1 MKSNFLFP
9 NRFKRIGLFFLI
21 PGILIYLYHEVF
33 HSNMFGPEFLNLSV
47 PVFLDGGKF
56 ISLSEK
62 NIFNGII
69 GVLVLIGSLMLAF
82 SKEKLEDEFI
92 EKIRFESL
100 VWSVYVN
107 VILILFSFIFF
118 YDGIFFWAM
127 IFNLFTVLWF
137 FTIRFNWKIKRLKK
151 TFKYDE

>member
-9 NRFKRIGLFFLI
+9 NRFKRIGLFLLI
-21 PGILIYLYHEVF
+21 PGLIIYLYYEFF
-33 HSNMFGPEFLNLSV
+33 HSNMFSPEFFTLKV
-47 PVFLDGGKF
+47 PVFFNEGKF

-62 NIFNGII
+62 NILNGIV
-69 GVLVLIGSLMLAF
+69 GVLILSGSLMLAF

-92 EKIRFESL
+92 EKIRLESL

-107 VILILFSFIFF
+107 VVLILFSFIFF
-118 YDGIFFWAM
+118 YDWVFFWVM
-127 IFNLFTVLWF
+127 IINLFTVLWF